1 MNTGPDYQGLVYK
14 IHHHDSHKG
23 VDMWL
28 LRCSQW
34 FLVCFCIAE
43 PETLIYDSPHL
54 HVSVYSVFRNYQDR
68 YYYSWTAG
76 ELVNIP
82 SAHPVGPWN
91 VIFCV
96 SSAFQSKIPH
106 YVSLPCD
113 GRLSAVPFVWSQTY
127 SSLFILRSQRH
138 VPNIYQLWHVSVW
151 FCITLTVSVKRERPD
166 KQRDRDPLFSK
177 RVNCCFLCLLCIFQ
191 WLMPI
196 FHSGVLPL
204 VSSVFCKIVI
214 FIEIRNS
221 TSSLDA

>member
-1 MNTGPDYQGLVYK
+1 
-14 IHHHDSHKG
+14 
-23 VDMWL
+23 MWL

-54 HVSVYSVFRNYQDR
+54 RVSVYSVFRNYQDR

-91 VIFCV
+91 VMICV
-96 SSAFQSKIPH
+96 SAAFQSKIPH
-106 YVSLPCD
+106 YVSLPWD

-138 VPNIYQLWHVSVW
+138 VGENSRRAKHLPA
-151 FCITLTVSVKRERPD
+151 LTCQRVILHHPDCVCKER
-166 KQRDRDPLFSK
+166 KTR
-177 RVNCCFLCLLCIFQ
+177 
-191 WLMPI
+191 
-196 FHSGVLPL
+196 
-204 VSSVFCKIVI
+204 
-214 FIEIRNS
+214 
-221 TSSLDA
+221 